1 MYDRRGVSL
10 APESVD
16 GGDEKGMEAAV
27 DGT

>member
-1 MYDRRGVSL
+1 MSDRRGVSL

-16 GGDEKGMEAAV
+16 GGDEKAMEVAV